1 MMRTYRLTDMVIGLL
16 SVFLLFACGNTSNS
30 LPPATT
36 GGGVSG
42 GGASGGSVAAT
53 IAVSANPST
62 LSVGGTSSVSATVL
76 DQSGGN
82 VPDGTQV
89 SFSLG
94 GSTLRHN

>member
-1 MMRTYRLTDMVIGLL
+1 M
-16 SVFLLFACGNTSNS
+16 
-30 LPPATT
+30 
-36 GGGVSG
+36 